1 VLVDPLFA
9 TGAFLVGVLMGAA
22 ILWALLMEKRAEV
35 AEMQNR
41 LLRAQWQMEQ
51 MANKLNSLSLEHYT
65 LIQHLRG
72 ECGCDE
78 AGEFTED
85 DFEFFEG
92 GGAEEIGN

>member
-1 VLVDPLFA
+1 MYDLVFV

-35 AEMQNR
+35 AEMQTR
-41 LLRAQWQMEQ
+41 LLRAQWQMGQ
-51 MANKLNSLSLEHYT
+51 IVNRYNSLSLEHYT
-65 LIQHLRG
+65 PIQHLRG
-72 ECGCDE
+72 ECGCNE

-92 GGAEEIGN
+92 DGAEEIGNR

>member
-1 VLVDPLFA
+1 MVDSLFA
-9 TGAFLVGVLMGAA
+9 TGAFHVGVLMGVA

-35 AEMQNR
+35 AETQNR

-51 MANKLNSLSLEHYT
+51 MANKFNSLSLEHYT

-78 AGEFTED
+78 AGEFTRD

-92 GGAEEIGN
+92 DGAEEIGN

>member
-1 VLVDPLFA
+1 MKSFCR
-9 TGAFLVGVLMGAA
+9 T
-22 ILWALLMEKRAEV
+22 
-35 AEMQNR
+35 
-41 LLRAQWQMEQ
+41 
-51 MANKLNSLSLEHYT
+51 S

-92 GGAEEIGN
+92 GSAEEIGN

>member
-1 VLVDPLFA
+1 MYDSVFV
-9 TGAFLVGVLMGAA
+9 TGAFLTGVLVGAA

-51 MANKLNSLSLEHYT
+51 MANKFNSLSLEHYT

-78 AGEFTED
+78 AGEFRD
-85 DFEFFEG
+85 GDFEFFEG